1 MKIVQLATAVSMLV
15 VPTIIGSIPVSAQ
28 TVTQSAGVSVHRGVD
43 ADAEKRRVTKTRSGV
58 TVYRGGSS
66 DRAPSASAAPVRSK
80 VQVRAGKNLWVVDT
94 ESGEVVG
101 CDLRRTVYGTRR
113 VRCSSD
119 R

>member
-15 VPTIIGSIPVSAQ
+15 VPAIIGSVSASAQ
-28 TVTQSAGVSVHRGVD
+28 TVTKSAGVSVHRGVD
-43 ADAEKRRVTKTRSGV
+43 ADAEQRRVAKTRSGV
-58 TVYRGGSS
+58 TVHRGGNS
-66 DRAPSASAAPVRSK
+66 DRAPKASTVRAQSK
-80 VQVRAGKNLWVVDT
+80 VQVRGGNNLWVVDT
-94 ESGEVVG
+94 ASGEVVG

>member
-15 VPTIIGSIPVSAQ
+15 VPAIVGSASASAQ
-28 TVTQSAGVSVHRGVD
+28 TVTKNAGVSVHRGFDVD
-43 ADAEKRRVTKTRSGV
+43 AEQRSVTKTRSGV
-58 TVYRGGSS
+58 TVHRGGTSK
-66 DRAPSASAAPVRSK
+66 RTPKASAARAQSK
-80 VQVRAGKNLWVVDT
+80 VQVRGGRNLWVVDT
-94 ESGEVVG
+94 ASGEVVG